1 MFRNILLDGCVG
13 AIVNYRSG
21 SAYNYPEWIKLAM
34 GQFAI
39 YDSEDFLEGAFI
51 APQKPEAATK
61 VPAPVAKP
69 LGVPHGAM
77 LVRVPVD

>member
-1 MFRNILLDGCVG
+1 
-13 AIVNYRSG
+13 
-21 SAYNYPEWIKLAM
+21 M
-34 GQFAI
+34 GQFVI
-39 YDSEDFLEGAFI
+39 YDSQDFLEGACI